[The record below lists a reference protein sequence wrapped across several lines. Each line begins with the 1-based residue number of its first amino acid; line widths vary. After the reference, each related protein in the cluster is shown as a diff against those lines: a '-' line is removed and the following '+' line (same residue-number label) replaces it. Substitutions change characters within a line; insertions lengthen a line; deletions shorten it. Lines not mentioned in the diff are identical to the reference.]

1 MLEVEIISFLSSQE
15 YHDNIDGKSQQSSDS
30 DDGIQC
36 ANGNQM
42 NTSSNIVK
50 GPNSNDMN
58 NVDGINAISNENIG
72 TLVET

>member
-1 MLEVEIISFLSSQE
+1 MILLQE

-36 ANGNQM
+36 ANEHQTN
-42 NTSSNIVK
+42 NSSNNGRYIVK
-50 GPNSNDMN
+50 GLSASDLN
-58 NVDGINAISNENIG
+58 NVDKINAISNENVA

>member
-1 MLEVEIISFLSSQE
+1 
-15 YHDNIDGKSQQSSDS
+15 
-30 DDGIQC
+30 
-36 ANGNQM
+36 M